1 MYTYE
6 QTERLPNV
14 DSIAELRIA
23 PVKTMDAKG
32 MPGLNFGTMAINV
45 NRVYYRLYRLDE
57 ETGQVVRLGR
67 TACGVD
73 FSMDDEVWSATDPM
87 HWPAIDGELCCI
99 DMIRDNGFIRLY
111 NIPMQIDTQT
121 AVLRC
126 GRTIWYADE
135 GQSRYSDY
143 EAYGVWEGYDENNE
157 LMNRSV
163 KPLAMLSGREYRL
176 LYPIDVSDRTVYA
189 YGKTMTMFRAL
200 DIHEIPLPAGTY
212 YLEYEIED
220 AFLRS
225 KLVDRFEIRWDGR
238 EMTFPEGFAWEGEA
252 QMYTAK

>member
-111 NIPMQIDTQT
+111 NIPVQINGET
-121 AVLRC
+121 AILRC
-126 GRTIWYADE
+126 GRTIYYLDGGE
-135 GQSRYSDY
+135 GRYSDY
-143 EAYGVWEGYDENNE
+143 EVYGVWEGYDETSE

-163 KPLAMLSGREYRL
+163 KPLAMLSGQEYRL
-176 LYPIDVSDRTVYA
+176 LYPVDGTDKKA
-189 YGKTMTMFRAL
+189 YTFGEEMTLYRAL
-200 DIHEIPLPAGTY
+200 DIQEIPLPAGTY
-212 YLEYEIED
+212 YMEYEIED
-220 AFLRS
+220 SFLRS
-225 KLVDRFEIRWDGR
+225 KVVDRFEIRWDGA
-238 EMTFPEGFAWEGEA
+238 EMTFPDADAWQGE
-252 QMYTAK
+252 TAMK